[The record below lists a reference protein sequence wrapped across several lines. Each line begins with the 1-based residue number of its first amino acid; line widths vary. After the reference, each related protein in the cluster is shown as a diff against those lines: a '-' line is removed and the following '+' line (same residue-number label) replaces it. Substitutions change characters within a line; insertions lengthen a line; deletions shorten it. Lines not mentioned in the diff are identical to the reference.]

1 MTTTRRCSFAF
12 PGTYG
17 HECGDTA
24 TVVAVFPSE
33 RTKSGFYFGG
43 RCDRHAHVT
52 SRLFFVWTITFA
64 SNRPGGVWTITFASN
79 LIFAAQP
86 RFPRFLR
93 HLPLPPLPVPR
104 APRK

>member
-43 RCDRHAHVT
+43 RCDRHAHVK
-52 SRLFFVWTITFA
+52 SRDNDDVIRIEPESGQVNDW
-64 SNRPGGVWTITFASN
+64 R
-79 LIFAAQP
+79 
-86 RFPRFLR
+86 
-93 HLPLPPLPVPR
+93 
-104 APRK
+104 